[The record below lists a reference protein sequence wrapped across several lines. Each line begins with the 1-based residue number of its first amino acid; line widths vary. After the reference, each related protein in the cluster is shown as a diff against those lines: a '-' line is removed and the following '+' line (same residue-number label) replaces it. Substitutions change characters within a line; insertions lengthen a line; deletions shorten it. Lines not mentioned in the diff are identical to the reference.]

1 MKQATKESVIAV
13 LIVFILGC
21 IVVLLLDGMI
31 MPIYTRHN
39 QEIEVPDVVEMTW
52 EEADSALR
60 RSGFRIILEDERYDN
75 HYPAGV
81 IIDQNP
87 EAFSVTK
94 PGRRVYVTVS
104 SGEQMCIMPN
114 LVGKSTRD
122 AEFALHA
129 AGLTF
134 SEESIGYE
142 YSFYYPSGVVMAQSI
157 PPGTRV
163 KKDTPIHMTA
173 SLGNIP
179 AEIRVPNL
187 LGQPLERA
195 KKLIITSG
203 MVVGDIQYK
212 ARNDLLPNTVIEQ
225 FPPPDQKAEMDQRIN
240 LIVSKLEEK
249 N

>member
-1 MKQATKESVIAV
+1 MKQAMKEYFIAV
-13 LIVFILGC
+13 LIILVLGC
-21 IVVLLLDGMI
+21 IGVQLLDRWVI
-31 MPIYTRHN
+31 PLYTRHN

-52 EEADSALR
+52 KDADSILS

-87 EAFSVTK
+87 EAFSITK
-94 PGRRVYVTVS
+94 PGRRVYVTIS
-104 SGEQMCIMPN
+104 GGEQMCIIPN

-134 SEESIGYE
+134 SEEGIGYE

-163 KKDTPIHMTA
+163 KKDTPIHVTA

-179 AEIRVPNL
+179 AEIKIPNL

-195 KKLIITSG
+195 KKLILTSG
-203 MVVGDIQYK
+203 MVVGEIQYK
-212 ARNDLLPNTVIEQ
+212 ERNDLLPNTVIEQ
-225 FPPPDQKAEMDQRIN
+225 FPLPDQKAEIEQRID